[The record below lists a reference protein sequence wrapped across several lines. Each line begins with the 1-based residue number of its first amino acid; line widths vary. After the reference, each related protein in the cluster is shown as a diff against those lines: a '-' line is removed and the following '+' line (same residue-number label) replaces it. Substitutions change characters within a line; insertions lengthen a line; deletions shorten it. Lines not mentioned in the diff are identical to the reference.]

1 MIHRTAITIASLSI
15 AAGALAGPLDPPAGA
30 PASTGKTLTEL
41 EPRIALNAENTP
53 GDSDSVFKITELGSY
68 YLTDNLRVPQGF
80 AGIEIAQGATV
91 DLNGFNI
98 QRDLN
103 ITDGAAIRI
112 NTNANAAVRIMNGS
126 VRLLPSGIVNGGIE
140 EGGIADRVSVE
151 HVAFTNISGNAIVLG
166 SASVVRDC
174 RFEAIEYSAIR
185 VGDHSTVER
194 VVAVACGLVVGS
206 AIELG
211 GVSRITDSIIV
222 DAGGDALT
230 VGRQA
235 VISHV
240 QIENPVGAG
249 ITATNRVRIS
259 DTSVHGGQSD
269 GLRLGQ
275 SAFVSNSVLLGNDGF
290 GAVILTGGAGLPSFA
305 KFTDC
310 QFLNNTAGGVVGFS
324 GPDVGLSS
332 TTFRDC
338 YFQQS
343 AAAPTISLHA
353 LRACRIERCHF
364 DNGIGVQADASRNT
378 IIDSSFSNAD
388 AVLNASNNFFT
399 KNTLGGA
406 SFLIDSVGG
415 NFAPAPTAL
424 PTNAWD
430 NIDQ

>member
-1 MIHRTAITIASLSI
+1 MIHRTAITIACLTT
-15 AAGALAGPLDPPAGA
+15 AAGALAGPLNPPAGA

-53 GDSDSVFKITELGSY
+53 GDSDSVFRITELGSY
-68 YLTDNLRVPQGF
+68 YLTDNLRVPEGF

-98 QRDLN
+98 QRDTT
-103 ITDGAAIRI
+103 ITAGAAIRI
-112 NTNANAAVRIMNGS
+112 DTNANAAVRIMNGS
-126 VRLLPSGIVNGGIE
+126 VRLLPSGIVNGGI
-140 EGGIADRVSVE
+140 ADRVSVE
-151 HVAFTNISGNAIVLG
+151 HVAFTNITGDAVVLG

-174 RFEAIEYSAIR
+174 RFEEIERSAIQAA
-185 VGDHSTVER
+185 GQSTVER
-194 VVAVACGLVVGS
+194 VVAVSCGLVSGS
-206 AIELG
+206 AIDLG

-230 VGRQA
+230 IGRQA

-249 ITATNRVRIS
+249 ITATNRARIS

-269 GLRLGQ
+269 GMRLGQ
-275 SAFVSNSVLLGNDGF
+275 SAFVSNSVLLGNAGF
-290 GAVILTGGAGLPSFA
+290 GAVITTSGAGFPSFA

-310 QFLNNTAGGVVGFS
+310 QFLNNAAGGVVGFS
-324 GPDVGLSS
+324 GPDVGLNS

-338 YFQQS
+338 YFSQG
-343 AAAPTISLHA
+343 AAATTISLQA

-388 AVLNASNNFFT
+388 AVLNDSNNFFT
-399 KNTLGGA
+399 KNTLSGA
-406 SFLIDSVGG
+406 SVLIDNAGG
-415 NFAPAPTAL
+415 NFAPTPTAT
-424 PTNAWD
+424 PTGAWD